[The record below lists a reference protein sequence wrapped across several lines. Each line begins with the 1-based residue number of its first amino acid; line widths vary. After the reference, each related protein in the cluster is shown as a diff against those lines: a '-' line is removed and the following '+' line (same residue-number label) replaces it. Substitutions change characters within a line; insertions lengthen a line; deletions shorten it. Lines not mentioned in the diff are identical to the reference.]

1 MSNLSQFSPGSIQ
14 PNSNITIDILCANR
28 ISICKPG
35 QVFILE
41 QFTGEVNDPGCYL
54 SGGHVICKSAGTAWV
69 VAPRCSEVS
78 RQWDAR
84 DNAVVLAE
92 TCTGVF
98 GGWFVP
104 TMTQLQNPGYTCRT
118 FWDSFSTTRYWS
130 SSEHTATPG
139 GSACEFNMC
148 TGSLGFPTPKTNTYC
163 VRAFRCVTY

>member
-14 PNSNITIDILCANR
+14 PSSNITIDVLCANR

-35 QVFILE
+35 QVILE

-78 RQWDAR
+78 RNWCAR

-92 TCTGVF
+92 TCTGVV

-104 TMTQLQNPGYTCRT
+104 TRAQLQNPGYTCRT
-118 FWDSFSTTRYWS
+118 FWDSFSSAFYWS
-130 SSEHTATPG
+130 STENSATG
-139 GSACEFNMC
+139 ACNVNFNS
-148 TGSLGFPTPKTNTYC
+148 GIAYSNGKTFTIC